1 MSLLGRMTSYLSFR
15 SHSAG
20 FLRVFLLMPTCPWSC
35 RADAVSSLCVC
46 AIMHFVRIV
55 PRKGGGTVGSDWGDR
70 YLVFIVLIVLEVS
83 EG

>member
-55 PRKGGGTVGSDWGDR
+55 PRKGGDCRIRLGGQIPCFT
-70 YLVFIVLIVLEVS
+70 VLIVLEVY